1 MKIEPDHYAPLSP
14 NSSQI
19 SPARGRTIL
28 DTPPSNRYPS
38 VTQLPARISTLH
50 SPDDAKSESSQ
61 EHSSASISMVPPTS
75 MVLQKSL
82 FSVSPSIPGSP
93 ANPLSQITRSEYQA
107 ASEPPRAS
115 PELPVMTPPLRSAI
129 SRVGLEQSD
138 VTNQDIDDSIH
149 LCNAKNAKISKE
161 TTKDYRVI
169 GADIEETKAIEKSA
183 NEIELVKGKTEEA
196 KPNERTSELKEP
208 RKTKTQMSEP
218 DERKTL
224 GKGNSLKKVGSVEE
238 KAEGVRAAKSEPG
251 QKEPERTKEQIAVV
265 IEAKPTAK
273 GVKSSKEKAMP
284 LKFVKDSEAIKND
297 EVTTKPKALATKRK
311 VQRNSLAPAQGGPI
325 EKRPGSQPVDK
336 YIERTDEQSSPC
348 PRDCKSKNEAT
359 PKAKLYSETGNE
371 DVITKSTR
379 TVRFRKSMTPA
390 FPSSGIKLKQVQ
402 SVYSRA
408 TPSKRSADLDV
419 ISHSDSECFP
429 SIDPRSTLAVD
440 DLASVS
446 IPENYKNA
454 PITPKKSPDDDDITF
469 LRTVSKSGQRG
480 SSNKPSVLKSKSNIN
495 GKKVQTKLNSTSR
508 DVKLKGRAID
518 PPKLSKS
525 KPQEELIVPPHHK
538 PVLHLISDSDSD
550 KMNAEA
556 GPSVRRKLVTQD
568 LKAASTP
575 QIQPIPTLTSMMSE
589 HSEKFPIANQ
599 KIIKADTQCS
609 NPNPNVEK
617 PGKKQQSSTASS
629 TKNFMNK
636 TPVSPTRQVE
646 TVIKDQSPVLAENIT
661 PQIPTESSSRN
672 STPRAPAQYM
682 SKAVSASSES
692 SSNTSESDSEYED
705 SLSSVPQS
713 KTMNQKVGESQ
724 NKANTSEDIERVK
737 ADSIQISDSESSASF
752 FQTRSAR
759 SQSVE
764 TNPSEHETDNQ
775 SQRERGQSIGS
786 PLTGKS
792 TSQASESAPVDVI
805 VASGTQSPNRDELA
819 QFAVHTDSRYPSMTE
834 LKNRKLMEGK
844 MQSSRG
850 TLTNPDLKM
859 SNASSAHLSSSSDDD
874 SSSDESS
881 SSDDSISSAA
891 IDSTEMRS
899 HQVKGSK
906 EKSSKGF
913 QRILKVCLR
922 PQSLLLSALN
932 SWSS

>member
-38 VTQLPARISTLH
+38 VTQLPAGISTPH
-50 SPDDAKSESSQ
+50 GPDDAKLESSQ

-75 MVLQKSL
+75 KVLQKSL

-93 ANPLSQITRSEYQA
+93 ADPLSQITRSEYQA

-115 PELPVMTPPLRSAI
+115 PELPVMTPPLRSSI
-129 SRVGLEQSD
+129 SGVGLEQPD

-149 LCNAKNAKISKE
+149 LCNAKEEKISKE
-161 TTKDYRVI
+161 TTKDHRII
-169 GADIEETKAIEKSA
+169 GADIEETKAIEKGA
-183 NEIELVKGKTEEA
+183 NEIESVKGKAEEA

-224 GKGNSLKKVGSVEE
+224 GKGNSLKKVGSVGE
-238 KAEGVRAAKSEPG
+238 KAEEVSAAKSEPG
-251 QKEPERTKEQIAVV
+251 QKEPERTKTPIAVV

-273 GVKSSKEKAMP
+273 GVKSSKEKP
-284 LKFVKDSEAIKND
+284 TPSKIVNDSEAIKKD
-297 EVTTKPKALATKRK
+297 EVTTKPKALSTKGK
-311 VQRNSLAPAQGGPI
+311 VQPNSLAPAQRGPI

-336 YIERTDEQSSPC
+336 YTEGTDEQSAIC
-348 PRDCKSKNEAT
+348 PRDCKSKNEGT
-359 PKAKLYSETGNE
+359 PKAKLYSETGNK

-390 FPSSGIKLKQVQ
+390 FPTSGRKLKQVQ

-408 TPSKRSADLDV
+408 TPSKTSADL
-419 ISHSDSECFP
+419 DSECFP
-429 SIDPRSTLAVD
+429 SIDARSTLAVD

-446 IPENYKNA
+446 IPENSKNP
-454 PITPKKSPDDDDITF
+454 PITPRKSPDDDDITF

-480 SSNKPSVLKSKSNIN
+480 SLNKPSFLKSKSNIN
-495 GKKVQTKLNSTSR
+495 GKKVQTRLNSTSR

-518 PPKLSKS
+518 PPKSSKS
-525 KPQEELIVPPHHK
+525 KPQEELIVPPDHK
-538 PVLHLISDSDSD
+538 LVLHLISDSDSD
-550 KMNAEA
+550 KRNAEA

-575 QIQPIPTLTSMMSE
+575 LTQPISTLPNMMSE
-589 HSEKFPIANQ
+589 HSENVPIANQ
-599 KIIKADTQCS
+599 KITKADTQCS
-609 NPNPNVEK
+609 NPNPNVKK
-617 PGKKQQSSTASS
+617 PVKKRQSSTNSS

-646 TVIKDQSPVLAENIT
+646 TVIKKQPLALAENTT
-661 PQIPTESSSRN
+661 PQILTESSSRN

-705 SLSSVPQS
+705 SVSSVPQS

-724 NKANTSEDIERVK
+724 NKANTSEDIEMVN
-737 ADSIQISDSESSASF
+737 ADSIQISDSESSASS

-764 TNPSEHETDNQ
+764 TNPSEHGTDNQ
-775 SQRERGQSIGS
+775 SQRERRQSIGS

-805 VASGTQSPNRDELA
+805 VASGTKSPNRDELT

-844 MQSSRG
+844 MQSGRG
-850 TLTNPDLKM
+850 TLKKADLKM
-859 SNASSAHLSSSSDDD
+859 SNASSAHLSSSSEDD

-913 QRILKVCLR
+913 QRILKVCL
-922 PQSLLLSALN
+922 
-932 SWSS
+932 